1 MAMDFLNKAKE
12 ILDSVEIKAGE
23 FVYDQK
29 NNIKIAKVCSE
40 LKRNYEKLGRLSYR
54 KLKGMAIDENEF
66 DTIVTRIEFLK
77 EQLNCLRDGRYED
90 SVSSFVFE
98 DGELVVDEE
107 QE

>member
-1 MAMDFLNKAKE
+1 
-12 ILDSVEIKAGE
+12 
-23 FVYDQK
+23 
-29 NNIKIAKVCSE
+29 
-40 LKRNYEKLGRLSYR
+40 
-54 KLKGMAIDENEF
+54 MAIDENEF

>member
-1 MAMDFLNKAKE
+1 MDFLNKAKE
-12 ILDSVEIKAGE
+12 ILGSVEIKAGE

-77 EQLNCLRDGRYED
+77 EQLNCLRDGRYEG

>member
-12 ILDSVEIKAGE
+12 ILGSVEIKAGE